1 MMKMKQMMK
10 MERKQS
16 KRQFKGIA
24 SLLLSLFLAFAVANL
39 AFCASNSS
47 GGGANSGGVANNNGS
62 GGGGS
67 GGSGGGDMT
76 NNNGGGDMTNKP
88 PVTPKPRPANT
99 YACANTGTKITTQAQ
114 LQAIGETGKNAADYY
129 LANDITLDATFTPI
143 TRYSGT
149 LDGCAWIVKNLR
161 LTSTAINTGL
171 VRILETGGTIRNLGV
186 EGVMIATNHDNT
198 GALAGLNQG
207 TISTSYAIGT
217 ISKTGTTNVSNLG
230 GLVGLHAGGTISEA
244 YADVTITKANTITTS
259 TPGSNTG
266 KLTSVGGLVG
276 FQLGAAIIRN
286 TFATGGAA
294 RSIGNYAADMT
305 TNQNEIHIVGGL
317 VGRVGIVS
325 VGASLSPII
334 ENNYSLANIEA
345 GSKAG
350 QTPDGANTASVHTFS
365 PNPKNLGCAINC
377 GGGLLGQDVP
387 SSDQATTVK
396 NNFAAGQVITQSSVD
411 TTAVNHAGGLAG
423 RARDRTNFTG
433 KNYFVSEVGGSDG
446 IGDHGDSSRTDGE
459 GCSPSGTPLAN
470 NAAASA
476 AICIRL
482 MLSALQAINQA
493 TDLSWNTAIWS
504 KTGEANTWPCLA
516 NIVTRFGALN
526 RGCPS
531 DPS

>member
-1 MMKMKQMMK
+1 MMKKKKQMMK

-47 GGGANSGGVANNNGS
+47 GGGGASSGGANNN
-62 GGGGS
+62 
-67 GGSGGGDMT
+67 GSGGGDMT
-76 NNNGGGDMTNKP
+76 NNP
-88 PVTPKPRPANT
+88 PPSRMNSYT
-99 YACANTGTKITTQAQ
+99 CANTGTAITTQAQ

-143 TRYSGT
+143 ARYSGT

-198 GALAGLNQG
+198 GALVGLNQG

-217 ISKTGTTNVSNLG
+217 ISKTGTSNVSNLG

-317 VGRVGIVS
+317 VGRVS
-325 VGASLSPII
+325 VISRGASLSPIV

-350 QTPDGANTASVHTFS
+350 QTSDVPNVASLYTVDAD
-365 PNPKNLGCAINC
+365 NLDCPINC
-377 GGGLLGQDVP
+377 GGGLIGVAKRTTNTP
-387 SSDQATTVK
+387 IVTVK
-396 NNFAAGQVITQSSVD
+396 NNFTAGQVITQSSVD
-411 TTAVNHAGGLAG
+411 TTAVNHAGALAG
-423 RARDRTNFTG
+423 TARSTTNFSG
-433 KNYFVSEVGGSDG
+433 KNYFVSTEGGIDG
-446 IGDHGDSSRTDGE
+446 IWATNRADGQ
-459 GCSPSGTPLAN
+459 GCSPHNPGGGVSVR
-470 NAAASA
+470 AAASA

-482 MLSALQAINQA
+482 TSSALQAINQA
-493 TDLSWNTAIWS
+493 TELSWDTTIWS

>member
-1 MMKMKQMMK
+1 MMKKKKKKQMMK
-10 MERKQS
+10 MENMMTMERKQS

-39 AFCASNSS
+39 AFCASGSS
-47 GGGANSGGVANNNGS
+47 GGGASSGGANNNGS
-62 GGGGS
+62 GGGG
-67 GGSGGGDMT
+67 MT
-76 NNNGGGDMTNKP
+76 NNP
-88 PVTPKPRPANT
+88 PPSRMNSYT
-99 YACANTGTKITTQAQ
+99 CANTGTKITTQAE

-143 TRYSGT
+143 ARYSGT

-198 GALAGLNQG
+198 GALAGINQG

-217 ISKTGTTNVSNLG
+217 ISKTGTSNVSNLG

-244 YADVTITKANTITTS
+244 YADVTITKANTITTT

-266 KLTSVGGLVG
+266 KLTAVGGLVG

-317 VGRVGIVS
+317 VGEVRIVS
-325 VGASLSPII
+325 FGASLSPVI

-350 QTPDGANTASVHTFS
+350 QTPASANAAGLLTLSTS
-365 PNPKNLGCAINC
+365 INSCRLNC
-377 GGGLLGQDVP
+377 GGGLI
-387 SSDQATTVK
+387 ATTLENSSTVRATIK

-411 TTAVNHAGGLAG
+411 TTAVNHAGALAG
-423 RARDRTNFTG
+423 RAYATTNFSG
-433 KNYFVSEVGGSDG
+433 KNYFVSTEGGIDG
-446 IGDHGDSSRTDGE
+446 IGNSDVADGRGCAPGGTATADS
-459 GCSPSGTPLAN
+459 P
-470 NAAASA
+470 AASA

-482 MLSALQAINQA
+482 TSSALQAINQA
-493 TDLSWNTAIWS
+493 TALSWDTAIWS

-516 NIVTRFGALN
+516 NIATRFGALN